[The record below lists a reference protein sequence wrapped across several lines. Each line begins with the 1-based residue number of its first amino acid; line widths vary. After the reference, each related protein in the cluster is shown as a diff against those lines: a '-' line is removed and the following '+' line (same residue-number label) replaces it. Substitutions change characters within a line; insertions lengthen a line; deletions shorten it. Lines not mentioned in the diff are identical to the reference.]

1 MFLVQNRPSVPK
13 RLVGAYFSAV
23 ETHVMRLYRAIAL
36 LSTLCIPLGAIN
48 YPSPPQEPTVA
59 QPQLDTPAK
68 GNASRKQRKAE
79 NVPQSQVRLKI
90 HLGDKSILLAEA
102 QIPATYS
109 FTHKKGQLQYQQ
121 TIRVEDIRELLIE
134 NYRARKISSAKDGD
148 VYEFE
153 PANVRIELKDGQV
166 FKLPYLFK
174 DMRKL
179 KARNADG
186 AFSVFAFFADT
197 YKPRTGWQERGGD
210 SATGA
215 GHLDF
220 MVRRAHPAAF
230 TRLEYFEPVEKAG
243 ASAESTDKDMPGMR
257 K

>member
-1 MFLVQNRPSVPK
+1 ML
-13 RLVGAYFSAV
+13 RLAALFFF
-23 ETHVMRLYRAIAL
+23 AIV
-36 LSTLCIPLGAIN
+36 IPLAAIN

-59 QPQLDTPAK
+59 APQIEAPVK
-68 GNASRKQRKAE
+68 NGPGRKTRKTE
-79 NVPQSQVRLKI
+79 SVPQSQVRLKI
-90 HLGDKSILLAEA
+90 HLGDKSILMAEA
-102 QIPATYS
+102 QIPVTYS

-121 TIRVEDIRELLIE
+121 TIRVEDIRDLTIE
-134 NYRARKISSAKDGD
+134 NYRARKISSAKEGE

-174 DMRKL
+174 EMRKL

-197 YKPRTGWQERGGD
+197 YRPRSGWQERGGD
-210 SATGA
+210 SATGS
-215 GHLDF
+215 GHVDL
-220 MVRRAHPAAF
+220 MPRRAHPAAF

-243 ASAESTDKDMPGMR
+243 ASAEAADKDAPGL
-257 K
+257 KK

>member
-1 MFLVQNRPSVPK
+1 
-13 RLVGAYFSAV
+13 
-23 ETHVMRLYRAIAL
+23 MRLYCTAVF
-36 LSTLCIPLGAIN
+36 LSTLFIPLAAIN

-59 QPQLDTPAK
+59 TPQSEIPAR
-68 GNASRKQRKAE
+68 GNTHRKQRKAE

-90 HLGDKSILLAEA
+90 HLGDKSMLMAEA
-102 QIPATYS
+102 QMPAIYS

-134 NYRARKISSAKDGD
+134 NYRARKISSAKEGE

-174 DMRKL
+174 EMRKL
-179 KARNADG
+179 KARNTDG

-197 YKPRTGWQERGGD
+197 YKPRSGWQERPASSGQ
-210 SATGA
+210 APVA
-215 GHLDF
+215 GLPYHT
-220 MVRRAHPAAF
+220 RQPHPAAF
-230 TRLEYFEPVEKAG
+230 TRLEYFELVEKAG
-243 ASAESTDKDMPGMR
+243 ASTETAEKDAPGLR

>member
-1 MFLVQNRPSVPK
+1 
-13 RLVGAYFSAV
+13 
-23 ETHVMRLYRAIAL
+23 MRLYCTIVF

-59 QPQLDTPAK
+59 QPQVEGPVK
-68 GNASRKQRKAE
+68 GNASRKHRKTE

-90 HLGDKSILLAEA
+90 HLGDKSMLMAEA

-121 TIRVEDIRELLIE
+121 TIRVEDIRELVIE
-134 NYRARKISSAKDGD
+134 NYRARKISSVKDGE

-174 DMRKL
+174 EMRKL
-179 KARNADG
+179 RARNTDG

-197 YKPRTGWQERGGD
+197 YKPRSGWQERPSAGSGQAP
-210 SATGA
+210 ATGQP
-215 GHLDF
+215 HYT
-220 MVRRAHPAAF
+220 RQSHPAAF

-243 ASAESTDKDMPGMR
+243 ASTEAVDKEAPGLR

>member
-1 MFLVQNRPSVPK
+1 
-13 RLVGAYFSAV
+13 
-23 ETHVMRLYRAIAL
+23 MRLYCTTVF
-36 LSTLCIPLGAIN
+36 LSTLFIPLSAIN
-48 YPSPPQEPTVA
+48 YPSPPQEPTVVA
-59 QPQLDTPAK
+59 PQTEAPVK
-68 GNASRKQRKAE
+68 GNANRKSRKTE

-90 HLGDKSILLAEA
+90 HLGDKSMLMAEA

-121 TIRVEDIRELLIE
+121 TIRVEDIRELVIE
-134 NYRARKISSAKDGD
+134 NYRARKISSAKEGE

-153 PANVRIELKDGQV
+153 PASVRIELKDGQV

-174 DMRKL
+174 EMRKL
-179 KARNADG
+179 KARNTDG

-197 YKPRTGWQERGGD
+197 YKPRSGWQERGGD
-210 SATGA
+210 SATGS
-215 GHLDF
+215 GHID
-220 MVRRAHPAAF
+220 MMPRKAHPAAF

-243 ASAESTDKDMPGMR
+243 ASTEAADKEAPGLH